1 MAIEAGDSI
10 LERMR
15 ALEYGEKTLRK
26 VQLEATS
33 AQRLLTD
40 EAFWGFLNEMQGNAI
55 NLAVFSENSVDRELG
70 RVKVLIIEE
79 LRGRIVHAAGYAEE
93 RKEQEIRAKSF
104 E

>member
-1 MAIEAGDSI
+1 MAPETADSI

-15 ALEYGEKTLRK
+15 ALENGEKTLGR

-33 AQRLLTD
+33 AQRLLND

-55 NLAVFSENSVDRELG
+55 NLAVFSENPTDRELG

-93 RKEQEIRAKSF
+93 RREQETRAKSF